1 MIKKYNFLFVLLF
14 SLIISREALS
24 ENSIIECSSFEGSQI
39 SSNGRNIKNADDG
52 YSGQTIKIHIKTGE
66 VEWTGP
72 SNNFKVRLNGS
83 YASES
88 EGWIVFIQKHP
99 QVFRTYTFFLKSNQ
113 MAFTETQTQIMTG
126 LPNIKSFIGN
136 CSVY

>member
-14 SLIISREALS
+14 SLIITREALS
-24 ENSIIECSSFEGSQI
+24 ENSIIECNSFQGSQI
-39 SSNGRNIKNADDG
+39 SSNGRNVKNSDF
-52 YSGQTIKIHIKTGE
+52 YSETPTSFQD
-66 VEWTGP
+66 
-72 SNNFKVRLNGS
+72 
-83 YASES
+83 
-88 EGWIVFIQKHP
+88 
-99 QVFRTYTFFLKSNQ
+99 YTFFLKSNK